1 MKIYAH
7 RGSSIAHPELTMV
20 AYKAALD
27 DGADGFEC
35 DVRLTKD
42 NQLVLWH
49 DADMQRIAGNAARI
63 ADSTFNEIKSHY
75 PQVITLDQLLV
86 FARDNKKEL
95 AIETKHPVPS
105 ASAVEKKVMHLLG
118 QEKTVADIH
127 LMSFSWLALEII
139 RKIEPQQKTVALL
152 HDTFS
157 FAMRRF
163 TSAQSIGPGITAFR
177 QKPHLNQDPRNLFVW
192 TVDDADDMRFCA
204 DNGVDVLI
212 TNTPSFARSVLGYNY

>member
-7 RGSSIAHPELTMV
+7 RGSSIEHPELTMA
-20 AYKAALD
+20 AYKAAID

-49 DADMQRIAGNAARI
+49 DADMQRVAGNSARI
-63 ADSTFNEIKSHY
+63 ADSTFKEIKSHY
-75 PQVITLDQLLV
+75 PQAMRLEELLTL
-86 FARDNKKEL
+86 ARDNKREL
-95 AIETKHPVPS
+95 AIETKHPVPT
-105 ASAVEKKVMHLLG
+105 ASAVEKKVMRLLS
-118 QEKTVADIH
+118 QEKQVADIH
-127 LMSFSWLALEII
+127 VMSFSWLALENI
-139 RKIEPQQKTVALL
+139 RKIDPKQKTVALL

-177 QKPHLNQDPRNLFVW
+177 KKPHLNQDPRNLFIW
-192 TVDDADDMRFCA
+192 TVDDAEDMRFCA

-212 TNTPSFARSVLGYNY
+212 TNTPSYARSVLGYN

>member
-1 MKIYAH
+1 MA
-7 RGSSIAHPELTMV
+7 
-20 AYKAALD
+20 AYKAAID

-35 DVRLTKD
+35 DVRLSKD

-49 DADMQRIAGNAARI
+49 DSDMNRIAGNGARI
-63 ADSTFNEIKSHY
+63 SELTLKEIKTHY
-75 PQVITLDQLLV
+75 QQVMTLEELLLL
-86 FARDNKKEL
+86 ARDNKKEL
-95 AIETKHPVPS
+95 AIETKHPVRS
-105 ASAVEKKVMHLLG
+105 ASAVEKKVMNLLQ
-118 QEKTVADIH
+118 QEKAIADIH
-127 LMSFSWLALEII
+127 VMSFSWLALENV
-139 RKIEPQQKTVALL
+139 RKIDPQQKTVALL

-177 QKPHLNQDPRNLFVW
+177 KKPHLNQDPRNLFIW

-212 TNTPSFARSVLGYNY
+212 TNTPSYARSVLGYN

>member
-7 RGSSIAHPELTMV
+7 RGSSIEHPELTIA
-20 AYKAALD
+20 AYKAAID

-35 DVRLTKD
+35 DVRITKD

-49 DADMQRIAGNAARI
+49 DADMQRVAGNSARI
-63 ADSTFNEIKSHY
+63 ADSTFKEIKSHY
-75 PQVITLDQLLV
+75 PQLTTLEELLIL
-86 FARDNKKEL
+86 ARDNKKEL
-95 AIETKHPVPS
+95 AIETKHPVPT
-105 ASAVEKKVMHLLG
+105 ASAVEKKVMRLLS
-118 QEKTVADIH
+118 QEKQVADIH
-127 LMSFSWLALEII
+127 VMSFSWLALENI
-139 RKIEPQQKTVALL
+139 RKIDPKQKTVALL

-177 QKPHLNQDPRNLFVW
+177 KKPHLNQDPRNLFIW

-212 TNTPSFARSVLGYNY
+212 TNTPLYARSVLGYN

>member
-1 MKIYAH
+1 MA
-7 RGSSIAHPELTMV
+7 
-20 AYKAALD
+20 AYKAAID

-49 DADMQRIAGNAARI
+49 DADMKRVAGNDAQI

-75 PQVITLDQLLV
+75 PQAITLEELLV
-86 FARDNKKEL
+86 LARDHKKEL
-95 AIETKHPVPS
+95 AVETKHPVPTG
-105 ASAVEKKVMHLLG
+105 SAVEKKVMQLLA
-118 QEKTVADIH
+118 QEKAVADIH
-127 LMSFSWLALEII
+127 IMSFSWLALENV
-139 RKIEPQQKTVALL
+139 RKIDPTQSTVALL

-163 TSAQSIGPGITAFR
+163 TSAQSIGPGISALR
-177 QKPHLNQDPRNLFVW
+177 KRPYLQEDLRNLFVW

-212 TNTPSFARSVLGYNY
+212 TNTPSYARSVLGYH

>member
-7 RGSSIAHPELTMV
+7 RGSSIAHPELTMA
-20 AYKAALD
+20 AYKAAVD
-27 DGADGFEC
+27 EGADGFEC
-35 DVRLTKD
+35 DVRMTKD

-49 DADMQRIAGNAARI
+49 DADMQRVAGNPARI
-63 ADSTFNEIKSHY
+63 ADLTLKEIKSHY
-75 PQVITLDQLLV
+75 QQTITLDELLIL
-86 FARDNKKEL
+86 ARDNKKEL

-105 ASAVEKKVMHLLG
+105 GSAVEKGVMELLS
-118 QEKTVADIH
+118 QEKLVADIH
-127 LMSFSWLALEII
+127 LMSFSWLALENV
-139 RKIEPQQKTVALL
+139 RKISPEQKTVALL

-163 TSAQSIGPGITAFR
+163 TSAQAIGPGITAFR
-177 QKPHLNQDPRNLFVW
+177 KKPHLNQDPRNLFIW

-212 TNTPSFARSVLGYNY
+212 TNTPSYARSVLGYN

>member
-7 RGSSIAHPELTMV
+7 RGSSSTHPELTMA
-20 AYKAALD
+20 AYKAAID

-49 DADMQRIAGNAARI
+49 DANMERVAGNAARI
-63 ADSTFNEIKSHY
+63 ADSTFKEIRAHY
-75 PQVITLDQLLV
+75 PHAMTLEELLTL
-86 FARDNKKEL
+86 ARDNKKEL

-105 ASAVEKKVMHLLG
+105 GSAVEKKVMQLLH
-118 QEKTVADIH
+118 QEKPVADIH
-127 LMSFSWLALEII
+127 VMSFSWLALENI
-139 RKIEPQQKTVALL
+139 RKIEPEQKTVALL

-177 QKPHLNQDPRNLFVW
+177 EKPHLNQDPRNLFVW

-212 TNTPSFARSVLGYNY
+212 TNTPSYARSVLGYN

>member
-7 RGSSIAHPELTMV
+7 RGSSITHPELTLA
-20 AYKAALD
+20 AYKAAID
-27 DGADGFEC
+27 DGADGLEC

-49 DADMQRIAGNAARI
+49 DPDLLRVAGNAARI
-63 ADSTFNEIKSHY
+63 ADSTFNEIKAHY
-75 PQVITLDQLLV
+75 PFAMTLDELLIL
-86 FARDNKKEL
+86 ARDNKKDL
-95 AIETKHPVPS
+95 AIETKHPVPT
-105 ASAVEKKVMHLLG
+105 ASSVEKKIMQLLQ
-118 QEKTVADIH
+118 QEKPFADIH
-127 LMSFSWLALEII
+127 IMSFSWLAIENI
-139 RKIEPQQKTVALL
+139 RKIDPQQKTVALL

-177 QKPHLNQDPRNLFVW
+177 KKPDLIQDPRNLFVW
-192 TVDDADDMRFCA
+192 TVDDADDMHFCA

-212 TNTPSFARSVLGYNY
+212 TNTPSYARSVLGYN

>member
-7 RGSSIAHPELTMV
+7 RGSSIEHPELTMA
-20 AYKAALD
+20 AYKAAID

-35 DVRLTKD
+35 DVRLSKD
-42 NQLVLWH
+42 NQLILWH
-49 DADMQRIAGNAARI
+49 DSDMKRIAGNTARI
-63 ADSTFNEIKSHY
+63 ADLTLREIKDHY
-75 PQVITLDQLLV
+75 RQVMTLEELLLL
-86 FARDNKKEL
+86 ARDNKKEL

-105 ASAVEKKVMHLLG
+105 ASAVEKKVMNLLQ
-118 QEKTVADIH
+118 QEKAAAEIH
-127 LMSFSWLALEII
+127 VMSFSWLAIENIK
-139 RKIEPQQKTVALL
+139 KIDPEQKTVALL

-163 TSAQSIGPGITAFR
+163 TSAHSIGPGITAFR
-177 QKPHLNQDPRNLFVW
+177 KKPHLNQDPRNLFIW

-212 TNTPSFARSVLGYNY
+212 TNTPSYARSVLGYN

>member
-7 RGSSIAHPELTMV
+7 RGSSIEHPELTMA
-20 AYKAALD
+20 AYKAAID

-49 DADMQRIAGNAARI
+49 DADMQRIAGNSLRI
-63 ADSTFNEIKSHY
+63 ADATLKEIKSHY
-75 PQVITLDQLLV
+75 PQAITLEELLIL
-86 FARDNKKEL
+86 ARDNKKEL

-105 ASAVEKKVMHLLG
+105 ASAVEKKVMRLLAE
-118 QEKTVADIH
+118 EKLTTDIH
-127 LMSFSWLALEII
+127 VMSFSWLALENV
-139 RKIEPQQKTVALL
+139 RKINPEQKTVALL

-163 TSAQSIGPGITAFR
+163 TSAKAIGPGITAFR
-177 QKPHLNQDPRNLFVW
+177 KKPHLNQDPRNLFIW

-212 TNTPSFARSVLGYNY
+212 TNTPSFARSVLGYN

>member
-7 RGSSIAHPELTMV
+7 RGSSIAYPELTMA
-20 AYKAALD
+20 AYKAAVD
-27 DGADGFEC
+27 EGADGFEC
-35 DVRLTKD
+35 DVRITKD

-49 DADMQRIAGNAARI
+49 DADMQRVAGNSARI
-63 ADSTFNEIKSHY
+63 ADSTLKEIKSHY
-75 PQVITLDQLLV
+75 QQAITLDELLIL
-86 FARDNKKEL
+86 ARDNNKEL

-105 ASAVEKKVMHLLG
+105 GSAVEKGVMELLS
-118 QEKTVADIH
+118 QEKPVADIH
-127 LMSFSWLALEII
+127 VMSFSWIALENVRRINP
-139 RKIEPQQKTVALL
+139 EQKTVALL

-163 TSAQSIGPGITAFR
+163 TSAQAIGPGITAFR
-177 QKPHLNQDPRNLFVW
+177 KKPHLNQDPRNLFIW

-212 TNTPSFARSVLGYNY
+212 TNTPSNARSVLGYN

>member
-1 MKIYAH
+1 MA
-7 RGSSIAHPELTMV
+7 
-20 AYKAALD
+20 AYKAAID

-49 DADMQRIAGNAARI
+49 DADLQRVAGNSARI
-63 ADSTFNEIKSHY
+63 ADSTLAEIQAHY
-75 PQVITLDQLLV
+75 PQAITLEQLLIL
-86 FARDNKKEL
+86 ARDNKKEL

-105 ASAVEKKVMHLLG
+105 GSAVEKAVMHLLA
-118 QEKTVADIH
+118 QEKPVAEVH
-127 LMSFSWLALEII
+127 VMSFSWLALENI
-139 RKIEPQQKTVALL
+139 RKIDPQQKTVALL

-163 TSAQSIGPGITAFR
+163 TSAQAIGPGITAFR
-177 QKPHLNQDPRNLFVW
+177 QKPHLNKDPRNLFVW

-212 TNTPSFARSVLGYNY
+212 TNTPSYARSVLGYN

>member
-1 MKIYAH
+1 MA
-7 RGSSIAHPELTMV
+7 

-49 DADMQRIAGNAARI
+49 DADMQRAAGNAARI
-63 ADSTFNEIKSHY
+63 ADSTFKEIKSSY
-75 PQVITLDQLLV
+75 PQAISLEDLLIL
-86 FARDNKKEL
+86 ARDNKKEL

-105 ASAVEKKVMHLLG
+105 GSAVEKKIMQLLA
-118 QEKTVADIH
+118 QEKTVTDIH
-127 LMSFSWLALEII
+127 VMSFSWLALENI
-139 RKIEPQQKTVALL
+139 RKIDPQQKTVALL
-152 HDTFS
+152 HDRYS

-163 TSAQSIGPGITAFR
+163 TSAQAIGPGITTFR
-177 QKPHLNQDPRNLFVW
+177 KKPHLNQDPRNLFIW

-212 TNTPSFARSVLGYNY
+212 TNTPSYARSVLGYN

>member
-20 AYKAALD
+20 AYQAAID
-27 DGADGFEC
+27 EGADGFEC
-35 DVRLTKD
+35 DVRITKD

-49 DADMQRIAGNAARI
+49 DADMQRVAGNPARI
-63 ADSTFNEIKSHY
+63 ADSTLKEIKSHY
-75 PQVITLDQLLV
+75 QQAITLDELLIL
-86 FARDNKKEL
+86 ARDNKKEL

-105 ASAVEKKVMHLLG
+105 GSAVEKGVMELLS
-118 QEKTVADIH
+118 QEKLVADIH
-127 LMSFSWLALEII
+127 VMSFSWLALENV
-139 RKIEPQQKTVALL
+139 RKINPEQKTVALL

-163 TSAQSIGPGITAFR
+163 TSAQAIGPGITAFR
-177 QKPHLNQDPRNLFVW
+177 KKPHLNQDPRNLFIW

-204 DNGVDVLI
+204 GNGVDVLI
-212 TNTPSFARSVLGYNY
+212 TNTPSYARSVLGYN